1 MAKRKTTKKKSDLID
16 VAHVIKVNPLVL
28 GVCLLTL
35 SLLIFISIV
44 SYNRLDLTGW
54 SSVSDLLSGAEKH
67 NWLGILGANISKAFF
82 EYTLGYPAIIFAVWL
97 GYAGIRLVTKAKSHV
112 FYHPLFTFSF
122 QLALILSIF
131 LALPESIATQG
142 YIKDYYPSGM
152 IGGLAAELGVR
163 LFGKWGSIVPLVCY
177 VLGLMFVYFPNLFK
191 SIKLPSMPKM
201 NIKLP
206 KVVIDK
212 SAGEPV
218 VDATADAVELDSADK
233 ETVVYNEEEE
243 SFLPEVASQAAG
255 EAPAEEAAIVI
266 EEAFAKKIE
275 PPSAPPKI
283 EITPEPE
290 VIPEPVSQEPPA
302 EIVEPSKDEIAF
314 DDIEKISNDYFDDAF
329 YEEEEEKPSVEV
341 LDKPTAKP
349 PKVDETKQAPAE
361 PQAEAAASEEDSEPD
376 FTIEEA
382 VVEKQGNLDKVHK
395 KQSKRERY
403 VYPSVDLLTDEPIDT
418 TEISEDEL
426 WRNAQLLEDKLLDFK
441 VDAKVVNVVAG
452 PVITMFE
459 LRPAQGVRVSK
470 IESLMPDIA
479 LKMSARGIRYLG
491 QLPGKDTIG
500 IEIPNANPKMVYFKE
515 IINSEKF
522 VKSTDELPVCLGK
535 AINGEIVIR
544 DLATMPHLL
553 VAGATGSGKSVGLNA
568 IITSLLYAK
577 HPDDLKFVMID
588 PKMLELGLYNK
599 LQNHH
604 LAFSSGLDEKVVT
617 NPENAVAILRAVV
630 GEMEAR
636 YKYLAGVSVRN
647 IKEFNTRIA
656 GTPKEEDNPESEV
669 HEKLPYL
676 VVVIDELADL
686 MITAGKEIEE
696 PIARLTQMARAV
708 GIHCVIATQRPS
720 VDVITGV
727 IKANIPTRMAFQ
739 TATKIDSRTI
749 LDLMGAEQ
757 LLGRGDML
765 FLPPGQ
771 AKAIRIQNAFLD
783 TEEIERVLG
792 HIKVQ
797 EFSKRLDLPLVEDE
811 EEKPFS
817 RGGGGARSG
826 GAGGKKDDLYEDA
839 KVAIVMNGAASISFL
854 QRRLGIGY
862 SRAAKI
868 VDQLEDEGVVGAP
881 NGSNRREV
889 LMRVEDLDGFKPPT
903 LDDE

>member
-1 MAKRKTTKKKSDLID
+1 LPQESSKEELKT
-16 VAHVIKVNPLVL
+16 PVL
-28 GVCLLTL
+28 
-35 SLLIFISIV
+35 
-44 SYNRLDLTGW
+44 
-54 SSVSDLLSGAEKH
+54 
-67 NWLGILGANISKAFF
+67 
-82 EYTLGYPAIIFAVWL
+82 
-97 GYAGIRLVTKAKSHV
+97 
-112 FYHPLFTFSF
+112 
-122 QLALILSIF
+122 
-131 LALPESIATQG
+131 
-142 YIKDYYPSGM
+142 
-152 IGGLAAELGVR
+152 
-163 LFGKWGSIVPLVCY
+163 
-177 VLGLMFVYFPNLFK
+177 
-191 SIKLPSMPKM
+191 
-201 NIKLP
+201 
-206 KVVIDK
+206 
-212 SAGEPV
+212 
-218 VDATADAVELDSADK
+218 
-233 ETVVYNEEEE
+233 EE
-243 SFLPEVASQAAG
+243 SK
-255 EAPAEEAAIVI
+255 EA
-266 EEAFAKKIE
+266 KH
-275 PPSAPPKI
+275 
-283 EITPEPE
+283 
-290 VIPEPVSQEPPA
+290 
-302 EIVEPSKDEIAF
+302 VENPTDTIGF
-314 DDIEKISNDYFDDAF
+314 DDIEKISSDYFDDAF
-329 YEEEEEKPSVEV
+329 YEEENDTENPATIEKDKPSVRPVATEAPSENTTSEIE
-341 LDKPTAKP
+341 DK
-349 PKVDETKQAPAE
+349 E
-361 PQAEAAASEEDSEPD
+361 PE

-382 VVEKQGNLDKVHK
+382 VIEKQGNLDKTHK
-395 KQSKRERY
+395 KLSKRERY
-403 VYPSVDLLTDEPIDT
+403 IYPSVDLLTDEPIDT
-418 TEISEDEL
+418 TEVSEDEL
-426 WRNAQLLEDKLLDFK
+426 WHNAQLLEDKLQDFK

-452 PVITMFE
+452 PVITMYE
-459 LRPAQGVRVSK
+459 LRPAQGVRVNK

-500 IEIPNANPKMVYFKE
+500 IEIPNTNPKMVYFKE

-522 VKSTDELPVCLGK
+522 VNSKDELPVCLGK

-599 LQNHH
+599 LMNHH

-617 NPENAVAILRAVV
+617 NPENAVAILKAVV

-636 YKYLAGVSVRN
+636 YKYLAGCSVRN

-656 GTPKEEDNPESEV
+656 GKVKDEKDPESER
-669 HEKLPYL
+669 HPKLPYL

-771 AKAIRIQNAFLD
+771 AKAVRIQNAFLE
-783 TEEIERVLG
+783 TEEIESVLD

-811 EEKPFS
+811 EDKSFS
-817 RGGGGARSG
+817 RSSG
-826 GAGGKKDDLYEDA
+826 GRNAVSGGKKDDLYEDA

-868 VDQLEDEGVVGAP
+868 VDQLEDEGVVGSP

-889 LMRVEDLDGFKPPT
+889 LMRAEDLDGFQAPN
-903 LDDE
+903 LDN